1 MTRFPGFSL
10 EGKVALVTG
19 ASSGIGTAIAQAM
32 SEAGAR
38 VVLTGR
44 DEERLRACVSA
55 MPGEHRLVVADLTA
69 DEAPQQVVA
78 ETLAAFGA
86 LNVLVHSAGIF
97 WPKPFA
103 EAPLSD
109 FDEQFRVNVRAP
121 YALTQAALSH
131 LQPDGVILFV
141 SSIAG
146 HVGFPSST
154 AYCGTKG
161 AIELITKSLAM
172 ELAPVGVRVNAI
184 APGNI
189 HTPMNAA
196 FFESDEYERAMIER
210 TPYGRV
216 GVVEDIAPVAVFLAS
231 DAARYIHGESI
242 LVDGGWAAR

>member
-1 MTRFPGFSL
+1 MSFPGFSL
-10 EGKVALVTG
+10 DGRVAVVTG
-19 ASSGIGTAIAQAM
+19 ASSGIGTAIAQAL

-38 VVLTGR
+38 GVLTGR
-44 DEERLRACVSA
+44 DEERLRLCAESC
-55 MPGEHRLVVADLTA
+55 GEWHVVAADLEA
-69 DEAPQQVVA
+69 DDAPARIVA
-78 ETLAAFGA
+78 ETIAAFGA
-86 LNVLVHSAGIF
+86 LDVLVHSAGIF

-103 EAPLSD
+103 EAPLED
-109 FDEQFRVNVRAP
+109 FDRQFRVNVRAP
-121 YALTQAALSH
+121 YALTQAALPH
-131 LQPDGVILFV
+131 LQPDGAVVFV

-172 ELAPVGVRVNAI
+172 ELAPLGIRVNAI

-189 HTPMNAA
+189 HTPMNAE
-196 FFESDEYERAMIER
+196 FFESPEYERTMIER

-216 GVVEDIAPVAVFLAS
+216 GVVEDIAPVVVFLAS

-242 LVDGGWAAR
+242 LVDGGWAAQ